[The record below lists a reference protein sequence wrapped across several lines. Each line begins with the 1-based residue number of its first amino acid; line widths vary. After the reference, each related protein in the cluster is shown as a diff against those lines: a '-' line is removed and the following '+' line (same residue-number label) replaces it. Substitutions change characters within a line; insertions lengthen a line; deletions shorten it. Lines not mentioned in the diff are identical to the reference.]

1 MLQGFCRPGPELHT
15 HRNLTGKRVNYVE
28 LRVEDACKLWMRQTI
43 VDVHVEDIWVSVI
56 SLLEQVYS
64 DVFGFCRHKVSNI
77 EEGMAFR
84 NDLDS
89 NMSPWASGYEFFSF
103 KLTFVGVIAEYEWS
117 R

>member
-1 MLQGFCRPGPELHT
+1 
-15 HRNLTGKRVNYVE
+15 
-28 LRVEDACKLWMRQTI
+28 MRQTI

-89 NMSPWASGYEFFSF
+89 NMSP
-103 KLTFVGVIAEYEWS
+103 
-117 R
+117 